1 MAKHLE
7 YGIQGEQL
15 ATERL
20 IREGYRI
27 VKRNWKH
34 KHLEVDI
41 IAYDGAVLVFVE
53 VKTRRSL
60 AFGEPSEF
68 VDIHKQ
74 RKLIRAA
81 DIYLGGCEHIGDIR
95 FDVVSVYLS
104 DIAEITIVKD
114 AFWSN

>member
-7 YGIQGEQL
+7 YGIQGEHL
-15 ATERL
+15 AAERL
-20 IREGYRI
+20 IKDGYRI
-27 VKRNWKH
+27 VKRNWTH

-41 IAYDGAVLVFVE
+41 IAYDGTVLVFVE

-60 AFGEPSEF
+60 AFGEPGEF

-81 DIYLGGCEHIGDIR
+81 DIYLGGCGHIGDIR
-95 FDVVSVYLS
+95 FDVVSVYLGE
-104 DIAEITIVKD
+104 AVEITVVKD